1 MPRAV
6 SATTDLLGAYQHV
19 IEDLRLVTGD
29 KGVFDLRV
37 DGELLY
43 SKHETGRHAEPGEV
57 LTLFQELIGPDVVVY
72 GEA

>member
-29 KGVFDLRV
+29 KGVFDVRV

-57 LTLFQELIGPDVVVY
+57 LALFQELIGPDVVVY